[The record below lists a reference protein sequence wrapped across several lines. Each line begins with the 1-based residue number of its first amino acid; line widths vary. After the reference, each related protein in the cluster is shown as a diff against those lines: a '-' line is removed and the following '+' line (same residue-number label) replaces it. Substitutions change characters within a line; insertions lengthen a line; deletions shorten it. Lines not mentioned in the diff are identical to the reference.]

1 MTLSALTARIEQ
13 WVFGHR
19 RALLATFA
27 LLTLGLAASAAFLRI
42 DAGFNKQLPQRHAY
56 MQTFTHYQDEF
67 GGANRVLL
75 ALVARQGDIF
85 TPEFFATL
93 KAVTDDVFFVPGVD
107 RAQVSSLFTPNVR
120 FVEVTEEGFA
130 GGNVV
135 PADFKPTPT
144 GLDQVRRNILKS
156 NQLGRLVASDFSGA
170 LVSAQLL
177 EIDPRSGARLDYGE
191 VARRFEDIR
200 QKYQA
205 QNPALDIHVIGF
217 AKLIGDIIDGAGGV
231 AGFFLIAVLVTALLV
246 YLYSHSLKLTL
257 LPLGCSLAAV
267 IWQMGLL
274 PLLGFGI
281 DPMSMLV
288 PFLVFAIGVSHGV
301 QMINSVRSEVFL
313 GSDGLTAARAS
324 FRRLLVPGGVA
335 LITDTIGFLTIL
347 LIDIAIVR
355 ETAIAASLGV
365 AAIVL
370 TNLFLL
376 PVLLSHQRFGDD
388 YRRRVHAR
396 AGRLAPLWTRLARFA
411 EPRVAR
417 HTLLVSGALA
427 VLALIAALNVKIGDL
442 QQGVPE
448 LRADARYNRD
458 SAVITEKFA
467 IGVDVLSVIVETVPQ
482 GCTDYEVMEK
492 TDRFEST
499 MRSVPGV
506 HSVLG
511 LPTLTKIAN
520 AGFNEGSLKWRVL
533 PRNPQ
538 MMVQAVSPI
547 ETSSGFLSGDCSA
560 MPVMIFTQDHKAD
573 TIAGI
578 VDAVKR
584 FDREHASEHLRF
596 RLAGGNLGVMAATNE
611 VVEAAQFP
619 MVVYVY
625 AAIILL
631 CLATF
636 RSWRIAACIVVPL
649 GLVSLLGYA
658 LMYLLDIGLK
668 VSTLPVVALG
678 VGIGV
683 DYGIY
688 LFSRLHTELAAGRPL
703 NEAYCRTLA
712 ITGNAVLFTGLTLAI
727 GVSTWIFS
735 PLKFQSDMG
744 ILLTFLF
751 LVNMLGAI
759 VLLPALARY
768 LLRGKT

>member
-1 MTLSALTARIEQ
+1 MTLTALTARIEQ

-19 RALLATFA
+19 RTLLATFA
-27 LLTLGLAASAAFLRI
+27 LLTLGMTASAAFLRI
-42 DAGFNKQLPQRHAY
+42 DAGFSKQLPQRHAY
-56 MQTFTHYQDEF
+56 MQTFTHYQEEF

-75 ALVARQGDIF
+75 ALVVRNGDIF

-156 NQLGRLVASDFSGA
+156 NQLGRLVAADFSGA

-191 VARRFEDIR
+191 VARRLEDIR

-205 QNPALDIHVIGF
+205 QNPTLDIHVIGF

-313 GSDGLTAARAS
+313 GSDGLAAARTS

-347 LIDIAIVR
+347 LIDIASVR

-376 PVLLSHQRFGDD
+376 PVLLSYQHFGDD
-388 YRRRVHAR
+388 YRRRVLAR

-411 EPRVAR
+411 EARVAR

-427 VLALIAALNVKIGDL
+427 VLALIAALSIKIGDL

-482 GCTDYEVMEK
+482 GCTDYAVMEK
-492 TDRFEST
+492 ADLFEST

-547 ETSSGFLSGDCSA
+547 ETSSGFLSGDCGA

-578 VDAVKR
+578 VDAVKQ
-584 FDREHASEHLRF
+584 FNREHASERLRF
-596 RLAGGNLGVMAATNE
+596 RLASGNLGVMAATNE

-636 RSWRIAACIVVPL
+636 RSWRIAACIVIPL

-688 LFSRLHTELAAGRPL
+688 LFSRLRTELAAGRPL
-703 NEAYCRTLA
+703 HEAYCRTLA

-744 ILLTFLF
+744 VLLTFLF

-768 LLRGKT
+768 LLREKT